1 MHEDIARIRGLLE
14 TSDFVQRSFPVLLN
28 PGVKDEDVFIHS
40 IGCSLWNSLGHELG
54 YSAVVEAPAPTA
66 AGPDIRTD
74 STWFSKAPWFP
85 KVLIEF
91 ERFDSGARGAAKLDA
106 KVANLL
112 EAANRWR
119 DEPRL
124 LILSAWSS
132 GVVNAPNLDR
142 FRGLLR
148 SGVHN
153 ALGVHVPGGRECPL
167 LLNRWIFG
175 ATPTGLLA
183 LRKLTFQEVA

>member
-1 MHEDIARIRGLLE
+1 MHEDIARIRGVLE
-14 TSDFVQRSFPVLLN
+14 TSDFVQRSFPVLLH

-40 IGCSLWNSLGHELG
+40 IGCSLWNTLGHELG
-54 YSAVVEAPAPTA
+54 YSGVVEAPAPSA
-66 AGPDIRTD
+66 AGADIRTD
-74 STWFSKAPWFP
+74 SAWFSKAPWLP
-85 KVLIEF
+85 RVLVEF
-91 ERFDSGARGAAKLDA
+91 ERFESGDRGVAKLDT
-106 KVANLL
+106 KLANLL

-142 FRGLLR
+142 FRRVLH
-148 SGVHN
+148 SGVNN
-153 ALGVHVPGGRECPL
+153 ALGVHVPGRRGCPL
-167 LLNRWIFG
+167 LFNRWILG
-175 ATPTGLLA
+175 AAPTGLLT